1 MIIDIPT
8 SVIGMPHGRP
18 NLNSHST
25 SIGSVGVESV
35 FGREDILPSLA
46 EIALLP
52 YVAVKR
58 GL

>member
-1 MIIDIPT
+1 MIINIPT
-8 SVIGMPHGRP
+8 GVIGMPHGRP
-18 NLNSHST
+18 NLNSYST
-25 SIGSVGVESV
+25 SIESVGVESV
-35 FGREDILPSLA
+35 FGREDILV